1 MFFSAEE
8 KYIIL
13 RKYAENNSYICRMNY
28 SGKKAI
34 YIWQNADWPDFRWDN
49 SQVAPLLNSV
59 QEHQARLLGML
70 SVLGFDMQKQ
80 TALESMTEDVVRS
93 SEIEGEL
100 LNSKE
105 L

>member
-1 MFFSAEE
+1 
-8 KYIIL
+8 
-13 RKYAENNSYICRMNY
+13 MNY

-34 YIWQNADWPDFRWDN
+34 YVWQNTDWPDFRWN
-49 SQVAPLLNSV
+49 ELQVAPLLNSV
-59 QEHQARLLGML
+59 QEHQAKLLGML

-100 LNSKE
+100 LNRVCSSRGRRCALQKE
-105 L
+105 